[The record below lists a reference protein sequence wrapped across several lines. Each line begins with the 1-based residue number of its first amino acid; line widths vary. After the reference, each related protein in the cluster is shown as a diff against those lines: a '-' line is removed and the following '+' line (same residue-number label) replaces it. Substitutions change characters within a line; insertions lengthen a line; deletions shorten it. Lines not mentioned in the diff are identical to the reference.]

1 MDIIRGRVVYK
12 LGDDIGTDMILAG
25 RYLMLT
31 GDEEL
36 AEHCFEGHVKDWKD
50 KVKRG
55 DILLAGENFGCE
67 SSREHAPVALKGSG
81 IAAVIAES
89 FGRIF
94 YRNSIAVG
102 LPVILAPGISKKV
115 EEGDILD
122 IYTGP
127 NYGAYMYK
135 FKDSQLNEQC
145 WDLQYTGNALGI
157 SILLADTLE
166 ETAIIQYAYTVTTE
180 SGPTIF
186 EEFHP
191 PP

>member
-1 MDIIRGRVVYK
+1 MDVIKGRVVYK

-36 AEHCFEGHVKDWKD
+36 AEHCFEGHIKDWKE

-55 DILLAGENFGCE
+55 DILVAGENFGCE

-115 EEGDILD
+115 EEGDILEID
-122 IYTGP
+122 VDHGKVTNTRTKEIICFDSFP
-127 NYGAYMYK
+127 DFIQAY
-135 FKDSQLNEQC
+135 LNEGGLTKYVRNRIVKK
-145 WDLQYTGNALGI
+145 D
-157 SILLADTLE
+157 
-166 ETAIIQYAYTVTTE
+166 
-180 SGPTIF
+180 
-186 EEFHP
+186 
-191 PP
+191 

>member
-1 MDIIRGRVVYK
+1 MDIIKGKVVYK

-36 AEHCFEGHVKDWKD
+36 AEHCFEGHVKDWRE

-55 DILLAGENFGCE
+55 DVLVGGENFGCD

-102 LPVILAPGISKKV
+102 LPVILAPGITKKV
-115 EEGDILD
+115 EEGDVLEID
-122 IYTGP
+122 VDHGKVTNTRTKEVIRFDP
-127 NYGAYMYK
+127 FPDFIQAY
-135 FKDSQLNEQC
+135 LNE
-145 WDLQYTGNALGI
+145 GG
-157 SILLADTLE
+157 LAK
-166 ETAIIQYAYTVTTE
+166 YVRNRVVKK
-180 SGPTIF
+180 G
-186 EEFHP
+186 
-191 PP
+191 

>member
-36 AEHCFEGHVKDWKD
+36 AEHCFEGHIKDWKE

-55 DILLAGENFGCE
+55 DVLVAGENFGCE

-115 EEGDILD
+115 EE
-122 IYTGP
+122 
-127 NYGAYMYK
+127 
-135 FKDSQLNEQC
+135 E
-145 WDLQYTGNALGI
+145 
-157 SILLADTLE
+157 DTLE
-166 ETAIIQYAYTVTTE
+166 IDVDHGKVMNARTKETIRFNPFPDFIQAYLDEGGLTDYVRNRLTKR
-180 SGPTIF
+180 GRD
-186 EEFHP
+186 
-191 PP
+191 

>member
-1 MDIIRGRVVYK
+1 METIKGKVVYK

-36 AEHCFEGHVKDWKD
+36 AEHCFEGHIKDWKE
-50 KVKRG
+50 KVKKG
-55 DILLAGENFGCE
+55 DILVAAENFGCE

-102 LPVILAPGISKKV
+102 LPVIQAPGISKKV
-115 EEGDILD
+115 EEGDVLEID
-122 IYTGP
+122 VNHGKIKNTRT
-127 NYGAYMYK
+127 K
-135 FKDSQLNEQC
+135 EE
-145 WDLQYTGNALGI
+145 I
-157 SILLADTLE
+157 SFNPIPDFIQTHLE
-166 ETAIIQYAYTVTTE
+166 EGGLTNYVRNRI
-180 SGPTIF
+180 SKK
-186 EEFHP
+186 
-191 PP
+191 